1 MNELKTIKVKA
12 VSYDKDNNIDGGVN
26 IYWTE
31 GAHVVLYQTW
41 EYRCSGNVYSVI
53 SPDPIGEDGLLDYF
67 LENWTK
73 GEIEYHLDPENPV
86 NENYC

>member
-12 VSYDKDNNIDGGVN
+12 VSYDEDNNIDGGVD
-26 IYWTE
+26 IYWVP

-41 EYRCSGNVYSVI
+41 
-53 SPDPIGEDGLLDYF
+53 EDGLLDYF